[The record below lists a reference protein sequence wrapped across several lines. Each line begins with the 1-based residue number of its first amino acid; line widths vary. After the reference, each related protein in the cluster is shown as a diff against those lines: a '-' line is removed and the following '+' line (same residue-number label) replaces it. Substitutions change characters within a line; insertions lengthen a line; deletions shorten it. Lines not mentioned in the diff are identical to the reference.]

1 MDGEPSEVV
10 LDAYRHAWRVRKQT
24 GDASEEV
31 LLAAL
36 RERDAPAAF
45 SSPPAPEYEFLFGW
59 WRRGV
64 PPRWLPVAGLAQ
76 ALRQSLAPWLEVFS
90 DREDSLAW
98 MDLPEG
104 KSALSEER
112 AGSVALRRL
121 EFHRA
126 DDSVDALSDSRD
138 APLDGSGWHRA
149 LVWLQVD
156 GTQPVA
162 DVMVGE
168 VRTGWAS
175 VPGDDWLR
183 MREAAEH
190 GLYADGVLQVGRMH
204 DGAQTVGDLHCYFFA

>member
-1 MDGEPSEVV
+1 MNREPSGAA
-10 LDAYRHAWRVRKQT
+10 LDAYRHAWRARKQT
-24 GDASEEV
+24 GDASDEV

-45 SSPPAPEYEFLFGW
+45 YTPAAPEYEVLFGC

-64 PPRWLPVAGLAQ
+64 RPRWLPVAGFSQVLQ
-76 ALRQSLAPWLEVFS
+76 QSAAPWLEVFS

-112 AGSVALRRL
+112 AGPVALCRL
-121 EFHRA
+121 QFHRA
-126 DDSVDALSDSRD
+126 DDAADALSDCRD
-138 APLDGSGWHRA
+138 APVDESGWHRA
-149 LVWLQVD
+149 LVWLQMD
-156 GTQPVA
+156 GAEPVA

-168 VRTGWAS
+168 VRIGWTS
-175 VPGDDWLR
+175 LPGDDWLR

-204 DGAQTVGDLHCYFFA
+204 NGAQAVGDLHCHLIT